1 MTRTTSFRI
10 HNGDVKS
17 PVRECGSLLTPGEEE
32 LLIAEGIVL
41 PARRL
46 PPAALA
52 ALAGAADALAAAQ
65 FSSATQKTYT
75 QEFCGQYIRDPH
87 KSDPQILTTL
97 LLDYPL
103 ADTARSLLGPRVVLR
118 NSSIRIT
125 HPRSGDATIWHTDFR
140 PHVSPPPPLG
150 AVPAVVTALIYL
162 DPADSQTGPLFVL
175 PGSHLTPA
183 QPPATMSPLTEQAE
197 LVIAPGQVV
206 VMNAALWHRGG
217 PNISH
222 DRIRRLI
229 TVQLS
234 TIFMPPHT
242 FAATPPSPAYDRLAE
257 QARQDGDEP
266 LLELLGLGGID
277 PVRALY

>member
-1 MTRTTSFRI
+1 MTHTSYYRI
-10 HNGDVKS
+10 HNQDVKT
-17 PVRECGSLLTPGEEE
+17 PVRECTSLLTPGEQD
-32 LLIAEGIVL
+32 LLITEGIVL
-41 PARRL
+41 PAQRL
-46 PPAALA
+46 PSGALA
-52 ALAGAADALAAAQ
+52 TLASAVDSLTAAQ
-65 FSSATQKTYT
+65 FSSPAQKTYT
-75 QEFCGQYIRDPH
+75 QEFRGQYIRDPH
-87 KSDPQILTTL
+87 KTDPQILTRL

-140 PHVSPPPPLG
+140 PHVSPTPPLG
-150 AVPAVVTALIYL
+150 TVPAVLAALIYL
-162 DPADSQTGPLFVL
+162 DPADSETGPLYVV
-175 PGSHLTPA
+175 PGSHLVPG

-197 LVIAPGQVV
+197 LVVAPGQVV

-217 PNISH
+217 PNLSH

-242 FAATPPSPAYDRLAE
+242 FTATQPSAAYDRLAG